1 VTTRFAQRLLGLC
14 AVALV
19 AALVAVAITRDRSN
33 ASSPALPVSAPAPG
47 GGWFKA
53 IAVPAHPVVQP
64 RASSCGYRLTSK
76 TLGVAHPVLPCGAQ
90 VYLRFGNTQV
100 LTRVIGRGTGQAAE
114 FALTQPLANQLG
126 LHSRQTITWRF
137 AVPSASG

>member
-1 VTTRFAQRLLGLC
+1 MTTRFAQRLLGLC

-19 AALVAVAITRDRSN
+19 GALVAVAVTHDRSN
-33 ASSPALPVSAPAPG
+33 ASSSALPASAPAPG

-53 IAVPAHPVVQP
+53 IGVPAHPIVQA
-64 RASSCGYRLTSK
+64 RATKCGFRLTSK

-100 LTRVIGRGTGQAAE
+100 LTRVIGRGTGRAAE
-114 FALTQPLANQLG
+114 FALTQPLADQLG
-126 LHSRQTITWRF
+126 LHSRQSITWRF
-137 AVPSASG
+137 AVAPSS